1 MTKALSVSRPDPGAP
16 DGVSPDA
23 SLPRLSREDAARVAD
38 YLDAGAVVAR
48 TTARAIDPWLDPPA
62 ARVPLTKRTDGTWRW
77 DDEVSYY
84 VRNYGLSPGAEF
96 LNYLHQRNFT
106 PPTVSPE
113 QVSAVIDELFGNP
126 TQTPQPRL
134 ALDGT
139 QLLAR
144 DYYCIYQGRAF
155 RCDVSPS
162 QVKLFVPPGEP
173 IPEGFERRDDRDQ
186 FVQAIAYKR
195 VPADDIEA
203 FYRAITTC
211 WYKGDPYSIRRI
223 DGPRLRLSLDGGRRI
238 KRTIPEPPHPTLKE
252 ISQFPNTEVL
262 GQGDVWATIEIQEA
276 ARLTMAIVPYHQVGG
291 HLKPVRD
298 VTGAG
303 VAVPKAD
310 EIFYFPSP
318 RDSPFLP
325 ANDAIT
331 TITAHLA
338 AHDPSYPTT
347 GLTPQRLRDGW
358 RLNPTTETPTI
369 YYITDDKHIIT
380 APATAPTAH
389 IASQMSAE
397 FRSRH
402 PIVDPPPAHDTGTDI
417 FD

>member
-48 TTARAIDPWLDPPA
+48 TTARAIDPWLDPPVA
-62 ARVPLTKRTDGTWRW
+62 KVPLTKRTDGTWRW

-96 LNYLHQRNFT
+96 LAYLNQRNFT
-106 PPTVSPE
+106 LPTVSPE

-134 ALDGT
+134 TLDGA
-139 QLLAR
+139 QLLSCG
-144 DYYCIYQGRAF
+144 YYCIHQGRVFHCRKSGQQF
-155 RCDVSPS
+155 RLSVD
-162 QVKLFVPPGEP
+162 PGES
-173 IPEGFERRDDRDQ
+173 IPEGFEPKDDRNAGPP
-186 FVQAIAYKR
+186 AIAYKT
-195 VPADDIEA
+195 VPATDITA

-211 WYKGDPYSIRRI
+211 WYKGAPFSVRAIIGTRFYLSI
-223 DGPRLRLSLDGGRRI
+223 GGGRRE
-238 KRTIPEPPHPTLKE
+238 KFVSPEPPRPTRDE
-252 ISQFPNTEVL
+252 WGQFPNAEVL
-262 GQGDVWATIEIQEA
+262 GIGEIDVDIDIIEA
-276 ARLTMAIVPYHQVGG
+276 ARLTMAVVPYH
-291 HLKPVRD
+291 LLDNRLRPVND
-298 VTGAG
+298 PSGYG
-303 VAVPKAD
+303 YPVPKAD

-318 RDSPFLP
+318 QDSPFLP
-325 ANDAIT
+325 GNDAVT

-338 AHDPSYPTT
+338 AHDPGYPTT
-347 GLTPQRLRDGW
+347 GLTPERLRDGW

-369 YYITDDKHIIT
+369 YYITDDSHIIT
-380 APATAPTAH
+380 APATAPTTH
-389 IASQMSAE
+389 IASQMSAQ
-397 FRSRH
+397 FRNRH
-402 PIVDPPPAHDTGTDI
+402 PIENPPPAHDTGTDI